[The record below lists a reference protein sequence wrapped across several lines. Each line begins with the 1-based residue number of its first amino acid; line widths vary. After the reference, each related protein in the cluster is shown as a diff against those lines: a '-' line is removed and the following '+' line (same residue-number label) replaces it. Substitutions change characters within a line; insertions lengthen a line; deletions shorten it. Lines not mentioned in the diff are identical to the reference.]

1 MRRLFRNGVAT
12 ERGVD
17 FNFNVA
23 AQIQTSFIN
32 FRNDKLFTSNSD
44 ALLSTARHRG
54 MPAFVWRPDRLAGH
68 R

>member
-1 MRRLFRNGVAT
+1 MRRLLRNGVVT

-17 FNFNVA
+17 FTFNVA

-32 FRNDKLFTSNSD
+32 FRNDKLFTSSSD
-44 ALLSTARHRG
+44 ALLCTARHRG
-54 MPAFVWRPDRLAGH
+54 MPAFAWRADRLTGH